1 MTNDASSGPAYAP
14 QWFSGAASGLTQA
27 ALLAG
32 GVGLWEWPA
41 DHPALAL
48 SPYLTTLL
56 GYPAGDS
63 GRTKASFLARLAP
76 NDRPR
81 FEQAVE
87 HAIATGGE
95 LDIEFRIADVHGG
108 LRCFTAKGCLMRDV
122 GAARIVGTMQ
132 EIPAAVITE
141 RRMRRQQA
149 ALLDLVSS
157 ERAARVSVDE
167 AFARITEVAGTTLD
181 TERTSVWLFS
191 DDRSELVCRSLY
203 RRSLGRQMAGARL
216 DVAAFPAYVEALQ
229 QNRALDVP
237 DARSDPRTRELA
249 AGYLVPLGITS
260 MLEATIRMDTGELAG
275 VVCHEHVGP
284 AREWL
289 LDEKSFAAS
298 IADMVTAV
306 LTDERRRQLSAALAR
321 SEERYRTFVTI
332 ATEAILAAEFDPPV
346 DTRLSLAQQTADVAA
361 RAVVAECNPPLAR
374 MLGVDG
380 ADTLRGREVSALLPD
395 GIAQRIAAEWVRA
408 GYRFSEHE
416 FEVPAS
422 DGGKRCVLG
431 SSVGVIRDGLLVGM
445 WSTWRDITRR
455 KAAFDRYAHLA
466 RHDSL
471 TGLPN
476 RTWLNERI
484 GECLAD
490 AAARGESLALLLMDL
505 DRFKEINDVLGHHAG
520 DELLKQIGPRL
531 APLLDARNG
540 EIARLGGDEFAMI
553 FRRIG
558 DEAAAL
564 AVAADVAAALREPFN
579 VEMLNLGIDASLGA
593 ALYPAHGQEAST
605 LMRCADIAMYE
616 AKRRHVRA
624 HVYAPDLD
632 RHSPRRL
639 ALANALAQ
647 AIAAG
652 EIALDYQ
659 PIVALRPRAL
669 AGVEAL
675 ARWRHPELGVVEPE
689 EFVPIAEMG
698 DQIWHLTLHVIEMA
712 ARQCVAWRAEGF
724 TTTVSVNLA
733 MRVLMD
739 RYFTA
744 DVRRILKR
752 HGLPGAMM
760 HFEITESA
768 MLSEP
773 LRASEIIG
781 ELNALGIGF
790 SIDDFG
796 IGYSSLSTLKELP
809 LASLKIDRTFIANVA
824 TSERD
829 ASIVRS
835 TIQLAH
841 GLGLTVVGEGVESAE
856 CLAALDR
863 MECDRVQGYGVAQ
876 PMEGSRLVDWARANG
891 FHAPG

>member
-1 MTNDASSGPAYAP
+1 MTNDATRGPGYAP
-14 QWFSGAASGLTQA
+14 QWFAAAAGGLTQA

-41 DHPALAL
+41 DHTVLAL
-48 SPYLTTLL
+48 SPYLATLL
-56 GYPAGDS
+56 GYPASDS
-63 GRTKASFLARLAP
+63 GWTKASFLARLAP

-81 FEQAVE
+81 FEQAIE
-87 HAIATGGE
+87 NAMATGGE
-95 LDIEFRIADVHGG
+95 VDVEFRIADVHGSQ
-108 LRCFTAKGCLMRDV
+108 RCFTAKGCLMRD
-122 GAARIVGTMQ
+122 GGTARIIGTMQ
-132 EIPAAVITE
+132 EIPAGVITE

-157 ERAARVSVDE
+157 ERAARTSVDD

-181 TERTSVWLFS
+181 VERTSIWLFS
-191 DDRSELVCRSLY
+191 DDRKELVCRSLY

-216 DVAAFPAYVEALQ
+216 DAATFPRYVAALE
-229 QNRALDVP
+229 QNRALDIP

-284 AREWL
+284 VREWL

-306 LTDERRRQLSAALAR
+306 LSDERRRRLTTALAR
-321 SEERYRTFVTI
+321 SEERYRTFVAI
-332 ATEAILAAEFDPPV
+332 ATEAILGAEFDPPV
-346 DTRLSLAQQTADVAA
+346 DTRLSLAQQTTDVTA
-361 RAVVAECNPPLAR
+361 RAVIAECNPPLAR
-374 MLGVDG
+374 MLGVNG
-380 ADTLRGREVSALLPD
+380 ADTLRGREVSALLPE
-395 GIAQRIAAEWVRA
+395 GIAHRIAAEWVRA

-416 FEVPAS
+416 FEIPAS
-422 DGGKRCVLG
+422 DGGKRSVLG

-445 WSTWRDITRR
+445 WSTWRDITGR
-455 KAAFDRYAHLA
+455 KAALDRYAYLA

-476 RTWLNERI
+476 RTWLSERI
-484 GECLAD
+484 AECLAD
-490 AAARGESLALLLMDL
+490 AATKGEPLALLLMDL

-531 APLLDARNG
+531 APLLDAKHG

-558 DEAAAL
+558 NDSAAL
-564 AVAADVAAALREPFN
+564 AVAADAAAALREPFH

-593 ALYPAHGQEAST
+593 ALYPAHGQDAST
-605 LMRCADIAMYE
+605 LLRCADIAMYE

-624 HVYAPDLD
+624 YVYAPELD

-639 ALANALAQ
+639 ALANALAN

-652 EIALDYQ
+652 EITLDYQ
-659 PIVALRPRAL
+659 PIVALRPRGL

-675 ARWRHPELGVVEPE
+675 ARWRHPDLGVVEPE

-698 DQIWHLTLHVIEMA
+698 DQIWHLTLHVIETA
-712 ARQCVAWRAEGF
+712 ARQCNAWRAEGF

-744 DVRRILKR
+744 DVRRILER
-752 HGLPGAMM
+752 HRLPGAMM

-773 LRASEIIG
+773 LRATEIIG

-796 IGYSSLSTLKELP
+796 IGFSSLSTLKQLP
-809 LASLKIDRTFIANVA
+809 LASLKIDRTFIADVA

-841 GLGLTVVGEGVESAE
+841 GLGLAVIGEGVESAD

-863 MECDRVQGYGVAQ
+863 MECDRVQGYGVAH
-876 PMEGSRLVDWARANG
+876 PMEASRVVDWARANG
-891 FHAPG
+891 YHAPA

>member
-1 MTNDASSGPAYAP
+1 MTNDATRGPGYAP
-14 QWFSGAASGLTQA
+14 QWFAAAAGGLTQA

-41 DHPALAL
+41 DHTVLAL
-48 SPYLTTLL
+48 SPYLATLL
-56 GYPAGDS
+56 GYPASDS
-63 GRTKASFLARLAP
+63 GWTKASFLARLAP

-81 FEQAVE
+81 FEQAIE
-87 HAIATGGE
+87 NAMATGGE
-95 LDIEFRIADVHGG
+95 VDVEFRIADVHGSQ
-108 LRCFTAKGCLMRDV
+108 RCFTAKGCLMRD
-122 GAARIVGTMQ
+122 GGTARIIGTMQ
-132 EIPAAVITE
+132 EIPAGVITE

-157 ERAARVSVDE
+157 ERAARTSVDD

-181 TERTSVWLFS
+181 VERTSIWLFS
-191 DDRSELVCRSLY
+191 DDRKELVCRSLY

-216 DVAAFPAYVEALQ
+216 DAATFPRYVAALE
-229 QNRALDVP
+229 QNRALDIP

-284 AREWL
+284 VREWL

-306 LTDERRRQLSAALAR
+306 LSDERRRRLTTALAR
-321 SEERYRTFVTI
+321 SEERYRTFVAI
-332 ATEAILAAEFDPPV
+332 ATEAILGAEFDPPV
-346 DTRLSLAQQTADVAA
+346 DTRLSLAQQTTDVTA
-361 RAVVAECNPPLAR
+361 RAVIAECNPPLAR
-374 MLGVDG
+374 MLGVNG
-380 ADTLRGREVSALLPD
+380 ADTLRGREVSALLPE
-395 GIAQRIAAEWVRA
+395 GIAHRIAAEWVRA

-416 FEVPAS
+416 FEIPAS
-422 DGGKRCVLG
+422 DGGKRSVLG

-445 WSTWRDITRR
+445 WSTWRDITGR
-455 KAAFDRYAHLA
+455 KAALDRYAYLA

-476 RTWLNERI
+476 RTWLSERI

-490 AAARGESLALLLMDL
+490 AATKGEPLALLLMDL

-531 APLLDARNG
+531 APLLDAKHG

-558 DEAAAL
+558 NDSAAL
-564 AVAADVAAALREPFN
+564 AVAADAAAALREPFH

-593 ALYPAHGQEAST
+593 ALYPAHGQDAST
-605 LMRCADIAMYE
+605 LLRCADIAMYE

-624 HVYAPDLD
+624 YVYAPELD

-639 ALANALAQ
+639 ALANA
-647 AIAAG
+647 IAAG
-652 EIALDYQ
+652 EITLDYQ
-659 PIVALRPRAL
+659 PIVALRPRGL

-675 ARWRHPELGVVEPE
+675 ARWRHPDLGVVEPE

-698 DQIWHLTLHVIEMA
+698 DQIWHLTLHVIETA
-712 ARQCVAWRAEGF
+712 ARQCNAWRAEGF

-744 DVRRILKR
+744 DVRRILER
-752 HGLPGAMM
+752 HRLPGAMM

-773 LRASEIIG
+773 LRATEIIG

-796 IGYSSLSTLKELP
+796 IGFSSLSTLKQLP
-809 LASLKIDRTFIANVA
+809 LASLKIDRTFIADVA

-841 GLGLTVVGEGVESAE
+841 GLGLAVIGEGVESAD

-863 MECDRVQGYGVAQ
+863 MECDRVQGYGVAH
-876 PMEGSRLVDWARANG
+876 PMEASRLVDWARANG
-891 FHAPG
+891 YHAPA

>member
-1 MTNDASSGPAYAP
+1 
-14 QWFSGAASGLTQA
+14 
-27 ALLAG
+27 
-32 GVGLWEWPA
+32 
-41 DHPALAL
+41 
-48 SPYLTTLL
+48 
-56 GYPAGDS
+56 
-63 GRTKASFLARLAP
+63 
-76 NDRPR
+76 
-81 FEQAVE
+81 
-87 HAIATGGE
+87 
-95 LDIEFRIADVHGG
+95 
-108 LRCFTAKGCLMRDV
+108 
-122 GAARIVGTMQ
+122 
-132 EIPAAVITE
+132 
-141 RRMRRQQA
+141 MRRQQA

-157 ERAARVSVDE
+157 ERAARISIDD

-181 TERTSVWLFS
+181 VERTSVWLFS
-191 DDRSELVCRSLY
+191 DDRNELVCRSLY

-216 DVAAFPAYVEALQ
+216 DVATFPGYVEALE
-229 QNRALDVP
+229 QNRALDIP
-237 DARSDPRTRELA
+237 DARSDPRTQELA

-260 MLEATIRMDTGELAG
+260 MLEATIRMDTGELAR

-284 AREWL
+284 PREWL

-306 LTDERRRQLSAALAR
+306 LSDERRRRLTAALAR

-332 ATEAILAAEFDPPV
+332 ATEAILGAEFNPPV
-346 DTRLSLAQQTADVAA
+346 DTRLSLAQQTADVTA
-361 RAVVAECNPPLAR
+361 RAVIAECNPPLAR
-374 MLGVDG
+374 MLGVNG
-380 ADTLRGREVSALLPD
+380 ADTLRGREVAALLPE

-445 WSTWRDITRR
+445 WSTWRDITGR

-476 RTWLNERI
+476 RMWLSERI

-490 AAARGESLALLLMDL
+490 AATKGEPLALLLMDL

-531 APLLDARNG
+531 GPLLDAKHG

-553 FRRIG
+553 FRRVG
-558 DEAAAL
+558 DDAAAL
-564 AVAADVAAALREPFN
+564 AVAAEVATALREPFH

-593 ALYPAHGQEAST
+593 ALYPAHGQDAST
-605 LMRCADIAMYE
+605 LLGCADIAMYE

-624 HVYAPDLD
+624 HVYAPELD

-639 ALANALAQ
+639 ALANALAHS
-647 AIAAG
+647 IAAG
-652 EIALDYQ
+652 EITLDYQ

-675 ARWRHPELGVVEPE
+675 ARWRHPELGVIEPE

-698 DQIWHLTLHVIEMA
+698 DQIWHLTLHVIETA
-712 ARQCVAWRAEGF
+712 ARQCDAWRAEGF

-744 DVRRILKR
+744 DVRRILER
-752 HGLPGAMM
+752 HRVPGAMM

-773 LRASEIIG
+773 LRATEIIG

-796 IGYSSLSTLKELP
+796 IGYSSLSTLNQLP

-841 GLGLTVVGEGVESAE
+841 GLGLAVIGEGVESAE

-863 MECDRVQGYGVAQ
+863 MECDRVQGYGVAR
-876 PMEGSRLVDWARANG
+876 PMEGSRLVDWARTHG
-891 FHAPG
+891 YHAPAY